1 MASPEGLPISYEV
14 FAGNRADVTT
24 VEETRL
30 KGFEQQ
36 LLEQEDWHQVEPGVE
51 VKLVA
56 HPDGDGT
63 EQFILCRSS
72 ARRQKE
78 AAMLELQ
85 RQRLLAKLQ
94 QLDRSLAK
102 SPRKNAGAVE
112 RRIGRWLGRHPAAE
126 KLLDVEVK
134 RNEQAEAVGLGIVE
148 RGARSAWAERA
159 HGAYICYEPTA
170 PTP

>member
-1 MASPEGLPISYEV
+1 
-14 FAGNRADVTT
+14 
-24 VEETRL
+24 
-30 KGFEQQ
+30 
-36 LLEQEDWHQVEPGVE
+36 
-51 VKLVA
+51 
-56 HPDGDGT
+56 
-63 EQFILCRSS
+63 
-72 ARRQKE
+72 
-78 AAMLELQ
+78 MLELQ

-148 RGARSAWAERA
+148 RGARSAWAERS
-159 HGAYICYEPTA
+159 HGAYLLRTNCTETDPVKLWCWYIQLQEAEAAFRISKTDLALRPVYHQKTERVEAHILVCF
-170 PTP
+170 